1 MAILRLLLV
10 DDEKRAEKE
19 PRRAA
24 GVRRSGNRSGIEDAQ
39 VVVEAVLVA
48 VGLLF
53 AAGHVQ
59 NEVEDLLPHLSDGCF
74 TGSHAAGGNVDQIEP
89 VLLHLVAAA
98 HLDHRGHV
106 QPVGSAAAGHEHLQ
120 ADAAGQLAGA
130 AHDVAGGIYTYMK

>member
-1 MAILRLLLV
+1 
-10 DDEKRAEKE
+10 
-19 PRRAA
+19 
-24 GVRRSGNRSGIEDAQ
+24 
-39 VVVEAVLVA
+39 
-48 VGLLF
+48 
-53 AAGHVQ
+53 HVQ

-130 AHDVAGGIYTYMK
+130 AHDVAGGGGCVDQTVLCGLFRGAEHLHNGAGAGFCNGTHGLFHN